1 VEVPVSDE
9 ATVYTPD
16 DEPIMHRVAR
26 ALKHAF
32 GGGTPDTNLPDEG
45 EDTPRRRAEFAREQS
60 DDTIKKLQKVGEG
73 IRKTVSG
80 ELVRQYK
87 NQGMSEEDAVKTAIR
102 RR

>member
-1 VEVPVSDE
+1 VNDE
-9 ATVYTPD
+9 ATVYTHD

-32 GGGTPDTNLPDEG
+32 GGEGTAPDTNLPDEG